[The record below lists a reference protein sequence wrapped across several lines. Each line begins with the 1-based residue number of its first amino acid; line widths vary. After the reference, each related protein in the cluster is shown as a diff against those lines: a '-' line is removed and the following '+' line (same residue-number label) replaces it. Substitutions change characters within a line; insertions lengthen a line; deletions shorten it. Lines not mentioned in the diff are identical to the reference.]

1 MERCQYHA
9 KQARAFLLRLVH
21 VMPPLELPEIRQ
33 TELEDQ
39 QRIKAEATS
48 PACQT
53 MVPRPR
59 THFEVF
65 LGLGEE
71 SIPLSV
77 LQRVYRLSPATLK
90 WIWEYVE
97 STAICHLLL
106 ASARS
111 SALRLETFQSPAFH
125 LITCVL
131 CFTFVQFWD
140 SLQFGRPLSKQ
151 AKNIFFAVPHGIN
164 KYSIPQSPI
173 VVIMAPKGGPY
184 IAPALNP
191 QPQACCQQRR
201 STDWRQRFEN

>member
-1 MERCQYHA
+1 MGPHLGAASADTGWPLPTSLSLASGVALRKHLAVHEARRHGVLSLA
-9 KQARAFLLRLVH
+9 TAPQAVPHRGTLPVSRETGAS
-21 VMPPLELPEIRQ
+21 LPEIRQ

-77 LQRVYRLSPATLK
+77 LQRVYRLSPATLN

-125 LITCVL
+125 LCPVFHICAVL
-131 CFTFVQFWD
+131 GLSPVRTSAKQA
-140 SLQFGRPLSKQ
+140 SKQ
-151 AKNIFFAVPHGIN
+151 AKKIFLR
-164 KYSIPQSPI
+164 SLI
-173 VVIMAPKGGPY
+173 V
-184 IAPALNP
+184 
-191 QPQACCQQRR
+191 
-201 STDWRQRFEN
+201 